1 MMQPNPMLVLSGA
14 LSFSAADLY
23 ANRAGILTPRQRDY
37 LLKLRNQ
44 AFEGWFAG
52 TLLVIAGGIFFH
64 LRLIAILFGLACMV
78 TALLTIYLRYE
89 EDLQSRVEMINGRL
103 GIRAGIKLPGTGYQM
118 MVGRETFSVSRRV
131 KAAFTGGAYYRLY
144 YTAGTHTL
152 LAAELMG

>member
-14 LSFSAADLY
+14 LGFSAVDLY

-44 AFEGWFAG
+44 AFEGWFVG
-52 TLLVIAGGIFFH
+52 TLLVIMGGIFLH
-64 LRLIAILFGLACMV
+64 LRLIIILFGLGCMV

-103 GIRAGIKLPGTGYQM
+103 GIRSGITLPGAGNR
-118 MVGRETFSVSRRV
+118 VLIGGETFHVSRRV
-131 KAAFTGGAYYRLY
+131 KAAFTGGAYYHVY
-144 YTAGTHTL
+144 FTAGTHTL